1 MKTTV
6 SENSN
11 LPSPS
16 VAQNLSKALINHELL
31 TAVLILISNR
41 KFNFYNTF
49 KTDTNRTEFL
59 LRCNKKYRKKSSS

>member
-31 TAVLILISNR
+31 ILVSNR